1 MRVVVHNRGKIK
13 INRCS
18 YRSLSDLPG
27 VGRKIADV
35 ILQQREILGAIT
47 LDTIRN
53 IPRLQVTED
62 LLDRIDFESYQG
74 DPDDD
79 RSKERDL
86 EEIPTTLLLGAMAT
100 VTSPSQDKKSY

>member
-1 MRVVVHNRGKIK
+1 MVHNRGKIK

-35 ILQQREILGAIT
+35 ILQQREILGDIT

-79 RSKERDL
+79 RSKEQDL